1 MPENRSHTWKWYVC
15 GLLLLATT
23 INYMDRVTLA
33 NASVRVT
40 KEFGLS
46 EEQYGNLELI
56 FGWAFAAGSLVFG
69 LLADRVRVYWLYP
82 VVLAGFK
89 LFEIIAKGHAKP
101 FARQA
106 PRLVF
111 DHHFMNKPRRSA

>member
-82 VVLAGFK
+82 VVLAGWSVMGMGSGWTSSYTE
-89 LFEIIAKGHAKP
+89 L
-101 FARQA
+101 
-106 PRLVF
+106 LVCRMLLGF
-111 DHHFMNKPRRSA
+111 VCAAG